1 MERSQAEPKDLLSR
15 VGERLQRQGIEV
27 LRVAAIF
34 AGGLLLASM
43 DQLSLPSV
51 DVDDSGIDILS
62 QYTDS

>member
-1 MERSQAEPKDLLSR
+1 MERSQAEPKDLFSR
-15 VGERLQRQGIEV
+15 VGERLQRQGIGL
-27 LRVAAIF
+27 LRGAAIF